1 VNPEATM
8 KTVQM
13 KSIFQIGRHVL
24 QVFGNQGRWVVAV
37 DGVLLRGWHATSADA
52 WSAGVAE
59 VDRFGMMSPAA
70 EPALARAAGG
80 K

>member
-1 VNPEATM
+1 MKTFQ

-13 KSIFQIGRHVL
+13 KSIFQIGQHVL

-37 DGVLLRGWHATSADA
+37 DGVLLRGWHPTSADA

-70 EPALARAAGG
+70 EPALARAAGR